1 MEATPTNAFRIVR
14 LRAAYADEQNL
25 RKDGVDKFRYVEYPT
40 RHRPAMPTVARPLT
54 LGEE

>member
-1 MEATPTNAFRIVR
+1 MEATPTDAFRIAR

-25 RKDGVDKFRYVEYPT
+25 RKGWVDKFRCGEYPT
-40 RHRPAMPTVARPLT
+40 RHRPVMPMVARPLT